1 MRHGPD
7 TYGASLVWE
16 TPGEVEAALRGA
28 TQRLDDLY
36 AAVTPLRHDPP
47 PRIQA
52 HGGGPVSVQA
62 AVAAAS
68 GAADAAAVAAGWGG
82 LTAIVE
88 LDASDQ
94 GLAAGQYAVLYD
106 ANGACYG
113 CGVILPGADGQ

>member
-16 TPGEVEAALRGA
+16 TPEQVEAALRGA
-28 TQRLDDLY
+28 AQRLDDLY
-36 AAVTPLRHDPP
+36 ATVTPRRHDPP

-52 HGGGPVSVQA
+52 QVGPAGAQA
-62 AVAAAS
+62 PVPAA
-68 GAADAAAVAAGWGG
+68 AAGWGG
-82 LTAIVE
+82 LSAVVE

-106 ANGACYG
+106 AKGACYG
-113 CGVILPGADGQ
+113 CGVILPGGDGQ